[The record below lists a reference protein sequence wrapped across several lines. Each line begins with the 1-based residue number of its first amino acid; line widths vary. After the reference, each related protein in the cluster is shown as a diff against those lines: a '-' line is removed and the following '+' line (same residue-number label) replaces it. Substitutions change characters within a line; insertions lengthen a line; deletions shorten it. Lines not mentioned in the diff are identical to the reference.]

1 MMMKIKTIHFMIEIN
16 DEITPIN
23 LMVVDSSGIILKL
36 ILQLSRVSYG
46 YLLGYLFI
54 FKVL

>member
-1 MMMKIKTIHFMIEIN
+1 MMMKIKTINFMIEIN

-23 LMVVDSSGIILKL
+23 LMVVDSSDIILKL
-36 ILQLSRVSYG
+36 ILQISRVSYG
-46 YLLGYLFI
+46 YLLGYLSI

>member
-1 MMMKIKTIHFMIEIN
+1 MMMKIKTIYFMIEIN

-36 ILQLSRVSYG
+36 ILQISRVSYG
-46 YLLGYLFI
+46 YLLGYLSI

>member
-1 MMMKIKTIHFMIEIN
+1 MIEIN

-36 ILQLSRVSYG
+36 ILQISRVSYG
-46 YLLGYLFI
+46 YLLDYLFI